1 LSQAKLLAWYG
12 KKQKLTQQSKHSPIK
27 RNLLQHKINT
37 RKLKTNAFY
46 GIRPGNGAGLFSK
59 VNISK
64 GGDKKEKSEEKK
76 VKWGSIRHKQA
87 NNMIYSAESL
97 NVTQGHRERKCAE
110 NYNK

>member
-1 LSQAKLLAWYG
+1 MVW

-59 VNISK
+59 VNK
-64 GGDKKEKSEEKK
+64 VREEIRRKK
-76 VKWGSIRHKQA
+76 VKKKRLSGEA
-87 NNMIYSAESL
+87 YD
-97 NVTQGHRERKCAE
+97 T
-110 NYNK
+110 NKRTI